1 MKTPVQSLLGY
12 HGGSSLACVQ
22 QIAPLKSQVPVSLWE
37 ASIRPASNGG
47 ALTLLPRET
56 AVGMRAVEGS
66 TTLLGLI
73 SHETTFFFA

>member
-12 HGGSSLACVQ
+12 YGGSSLACVQ
-22 QIAPLKSQVPVSLWE
+22 QIATLKSQVPVSPRE
-37 ASIRPASNGG
+37 ASIHPASNGG

-66 TTLLGLI
+66 TALLGFI
-73 SHETTFFFA
+73 SYETTFFFA